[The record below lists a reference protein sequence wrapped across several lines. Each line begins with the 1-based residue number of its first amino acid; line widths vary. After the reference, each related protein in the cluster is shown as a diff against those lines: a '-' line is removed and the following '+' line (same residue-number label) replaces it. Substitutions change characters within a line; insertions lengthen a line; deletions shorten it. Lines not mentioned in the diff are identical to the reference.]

1 MRKLLT
7 AFSSEREYKGW
18 SRTRLYGSRRLS
30 TRESISALACGPL
43 RMPAAIGAPALCA
56 GAQRA
61 QRARCWRNV
70 WYARDTVDRAAY
82 LVGLNGRRDLGGLE
96 RLVLQSF
103 WLIEAGLH
111 RGRVHA
117 MTVRLGWRTAR
128 VRYNPCTGCQH
139 HHDRRWASGR
149 ASLEQERSAGR
160 PWRCHA
166 YGSRSS
172 PLLSRRR
179 HSVSWPTE
187 ETPHGNLVRRGLPYC
202 PLVAGHA
209 PRHALL

>member
-1 MRKLLT
+1 MSMRQCLT
-7 AFSSEREYKGW
+7 AFSSARGYKGW

-30 TRESISALACGPL
+30 TRESLYARACGPL
-43 RMPAAIGAPALCA
+43 RMPAAIGAA
-56 GAQRA
+56 RA
-61 QRARCWRNV
+61 KCWRNV

-82 LVGLNGRRDLGGLE
+82 LVGLHGRRDLGGLE

-111 RGRVHA
+111 RRRVHA
-117 MTVRLGWRTAR
+117 MTVRLGCRTAR
-128 VRYNPCTGCQH
+128 VRYNSWTGCQH

-166 YGSRSS
+166 CGSRSS

-179 HSVSWPTE
+179 HRVSWPTE
-187 ETPHGNLVRRGLPYC
+187 ETPHGNLVRRGPPYC
-202 PLVAGHA
+202 PRDAGHG
-209 PRHALL
+209 PRHALLPSGV